1 MNQLAGQ
8 EIIDTIFEFS
18 NIAREIQNRIIII
31 KDIESNLDTFR
42 NLPSSKKPL
51 SVYLA
56 YSKPAASVSQSLNIY
71 LPLAETGVDVFLG
84 FSTGHC
90 WNRKVLGRRLVT
102 DTALS
107 CIHWV

>member
-18 NIAREIQNRIIII
+18 NTAREIQNRIINI

-51 SVYLA
+51 RA
-56 YSKPAASVSQSLNIY
+56 YI
-71 LPLAETGVDVFLG
+71 
-84 FSTGHC
+84 
-90 WNRKVLGRRLVT
+90 
-102 DTALS
+102 
-107 CIHWV
+107 